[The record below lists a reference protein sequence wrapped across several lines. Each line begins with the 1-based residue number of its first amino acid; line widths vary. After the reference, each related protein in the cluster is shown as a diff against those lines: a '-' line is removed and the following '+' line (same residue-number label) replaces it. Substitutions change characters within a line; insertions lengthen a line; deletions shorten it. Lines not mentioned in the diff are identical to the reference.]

1 MSKNI
6 ILKGN
11 ERILVVRTDRI
22 GDLVLATP
30 VFEALKNSYPNLEI
44 DALVSSYA
52 SPVLQNNPHVNRV
65 LIYNS
70 AGHRILLETL
80 RQNNY
85 DLTIVV
91 YPRPGLAWLV
101 FRAGIAV
108 RIGTAYR
115 WYSSLFTHKI
125 HQHRSRVERHESEY
139 NLEMLRPLGFQSG
152 RILPKIYLSKS
163 ETEAAEAFLRDCGLN
178 KNDLK
183 VIIHPGGGRSSL
195 RWPEKKFGEFAALL
209 KQRVSARIIIT
220 GEESEKRIS
229 KRVLQFLSQQAVDLT
244 GKLNLRQLAA
254 VISHSDLMVTN
265 STGPMHLAAAL
276 GTRVVGLFCPI
287 RTASPVRWGPCGSG
301 QVTLRP
307 PVKPCRCSVEMCRR
321 GNCMEL
327 IETEEVLRA
336 AEEVLNEVK
345 TGVRTR

>member
-6 ILKGN
+6 TLKGN

-52 SPVLQNNPHVNRV
+52 SPVLQNNPHFDRV
-65 LIYNS
+65 LVYDS
-70 AGHRILLETL
+70 TRHRSLLETL
-80 RQNNY
+80 RQNKY
-85 DLTIVV
+85 DLTILV

-115 WYSSLFTHKI
+115 WYSLLFTHKI
-125 HQHRSRVERHESEY
+125 NQHRSRVEKHESEY

-152 RILPKIYLSKS
+152 KILPKIYLSKN
-163 ETEAAEAFLRDCGLN
+163 EIEAAEALLRDCGLN
-178 KNDLK
+178 QNDLK

-195 RWPEKKFGEFAALL
+195 RWPDEKFGELALQL
-209 KQRVSARIIIT
+209 KQRISVRILVS
-220 GEESEKRIS
+220 GDENEKRFTQKVMQHLNQDAI
-229 KRVLQFLSQQAVDLT
+229 DLT

-254 VISHSDLMVTN
+254 VISQSHLIVTN
-265 STGPMHLAAAL
+265 STGPLHLAAAL
-276 GTRVVGLFCPI
+276 GTRAVGLYCPI
-287 RTASPVRWGPCGSG
+287 KTASPVRWGPYGSG
-301 QVTLRP
+301 HVTLRP
-307 PVKPCRCSVEMCRR
+307 PLKPCRCSVEKCKR
-321 GNCMEL
+321 GNCMDL
-327 IETEEVLRA
+327 IKTEEVIQA
-336 AEEVLNEVK
+336 AEGILNEVR
-345 TGVRTR
+345 TGVRTQ